1 MNKAGIFLVYCG
13 AGAPAVPSAIPAE
26 GLSELEQLIMERI
39 GQGDGNVSV
48 SALANELGVPGE
60 SVRKTIEDLA
70 SRGVISLD

>member
-1 MNKAGIFLVYCG
+1 LNKAGIFLVYRD

-48 SALANELGVPGE
+48 SALANELGATGE
-60 SVRKTIEDLA
+60 SVRNTIEDLA
-70 SRGVISLD
+70 NRGLIRLD